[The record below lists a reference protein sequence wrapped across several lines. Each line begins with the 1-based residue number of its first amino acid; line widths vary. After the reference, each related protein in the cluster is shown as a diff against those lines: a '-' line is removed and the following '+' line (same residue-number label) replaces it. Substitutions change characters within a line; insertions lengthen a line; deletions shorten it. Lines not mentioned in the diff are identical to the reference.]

1 MSLARLALKVLQYKS
16 TSDPLT
22 IQPMTYQLQ
31 MLSLSGKWE
40 AMNAPAQPT
49 EALAWQ
55 QLAAWERYCPSDRFR
70 WVRNVPAQ
78 GLSFEIKRRG

>member
-1 MSLARLALKVLQYKS
+1 
-16 TSDPLT
+16 
-22 IQPMTYQLQ
+22 MTYQLQ

-40 AMNAPAQPT
+40 AMNVQPKAT
-49 EALAWQ
+49 EAEAWQ

-78 GLSFEIKRRG
+78 GLSFRIG